1 MWHFKK
7 KDQMK
12 KIGVLTSGGD
22 APGMNA
28 AIRSV
33 VRTALYNG
41 IEIMGVYRGYDGLID
56 DDFVPMTTSSVANI
70 LQRGGTILKSM
81 RSDGFRTKEGRQR
94 AFDNLKKNN
103 IDGLVV
109 IGGDG
114 TFTGA
119 NIFTKEF
126 SFPIVGLAGTID
138 NDLMGTDFT
147 IGYDTALNTVIDAVD
162 KIRDTAD
169 SHNRVF
175 VVEVMGKDA
184 GYIALRTGI
193 GCGAEAVL
201 YPESDVYI
209 DHLLKKLGDKNRDR
223 RSSIVIVAEGA
234 KEGGAMEVAESVR
247 TEYPHFDVRVVV
259 LGHVQRGGSPSCI
272 ERVRASQLGM
282 EAVEALLAGKEAVMI
297 GIVDK
302 TIEYTP
308 FEKAI
313 KHTGKM
319 NEKLLKLTE
328 VLSI

>member
-1 MWHFKK
+1 
-7 KDQMK
+7 MK
-12 KIGVLTSGGD
+12 KIGILTSGGD

-33 VRTALYNG
+33 VRTALYSG
-41 IEIMGVYRGYDGLID
+41 LEVVGVKRGYDGLIEN
-56 DDFVPMTTSSVANI
+56 DFVPMTTASVANI

-81 RSDGFRTKEGRQR
+81 RSEGFRTKEGRQK
-94 AFDNLKKNN
+94 AYDHLIENQ
-103 IDGLVV
+103 IEGLVV

-119 NIFTKEF
+119 NIFIQEF
-126 SFPIVGLAGTID
+126 DFPIVGLAGTID
-138 NDLMGTDFT
+138 NDLVGTDFT

-201 YPESDVYI
+201 YPESEVYI
-209 DHLLKKLGDKNRDR
+209 DHLLKKLGDTKRQR
-223 RSSIVIVAEGA
+223 RSSIVVVAEGA
-234 KEGGAMEVAESVR
+234 KEGGAIEVAESVR
-247 TEYPHFDVRVVV
+247 DEFPHFDVRVVV
-259 LGHVQRGGSPSCI
+259 LGHVQRGGSPTCM

-282 EAVEALLAGKEAVMI
+282 EAVESLIAGKKSVMI
-297 GIVDK
+297 GLVDK
-302 TIEYTP
+302 NIKYTL
-308 FEKAI
+308 FENAI

-319 NEKLLKLTE
+319 NKKLLKLTD